1 MARGRPPKGLS
12 HVDSLS
18 GSDEDRERLRVVLAT
33 LSGELSVKDA
43 SLCLGVSEARFHV
56 LRRQALEGALS
67 GVSPGRP
74 GRPHR
79 EPDPSAAEVE
89 DLRAQVKWLEE
100 ELQCALTRTE
110 IALSK
115 PHLLKGAKVRAPE
128 KKGSSAKRSRRG
140 SSGGSAGT

>member
-33 LSGELSVKDA
+33 LSGALSVKDA
-43 SLCLGVSEARFHV
+43 SLRLGISEARFHA
-56 LRRQALEGALS
+56 LRRETLEGALS
-67 GVSPGRP
+67 GASPGQPGRP
-74 GRPHR
+74 SR
-79 EPDPSAAEVE
+79 EPDPSAGEVE
-89 DLRAQVKWLEE
+89 ELRTQVKWLEE

-110 IALSK
+110 IALSR
-115 PHLLKGAKVRAPE
+115 PHLLKGAKVRSPE

-140 SSGGSAGT
+140 SSDGSGGM